1 MQEERPYEGNLLEA
15 LGQATP
21 STHDDT
27 TMLKSRENFGE
38 STVGKVYIFITFK
51 WPSAISQFQQSSDLP
66 SLARHKEP
74 PTTDTE
80 PPTIDTKSLQASS
93 AASASSGSV
102 IESTS
107 LAASG
112 KTHFY
117 WESIS
122 SLNSYRAPDHMTL
135 ISDKFVS
142 YEPSTTGKNVQ
153 IANGTL
159 LTVARIGKYI

>member
-1 MQEERPYEGNLLEA
+1 MEA
-15 LGQATP
+15 SGQATP

-27 TMLKSRENFGE
+27 TMLKSRENVE
-38 STVGKVYIFITFK
+38 STVGAKVYIFITFK
-51 WPSAISQFQQSSDLP
+51 WPSAISQFQHSSDLP

-80 PPTIDTKSLQASS
+80 PPTIDKKSLQASS
-93 AASASSGSV
+93 AASTSSRSV
-102 IESTS
+102 IETTS

-112 KTHFY
+112 KTQFY

-122 SLNSYRAPDHMTL
+122 SLNSYQSSWILDSGAIDHMTL
-135 ISDKFVS
+135 ISNKFVS